1 MKKKMVSL
9 VLVAVM
15 TLTMGAC
22 GKKEDAPRYGLV
34 TNTEGIGT
42 ESLNAEAW
50 ASIQEAAG
58 SEYLYKYYT
67 AEEDTD
73 KGVDEQFDAAADDGT
88 ELVFACGTDMESA
101 IFRAQRSHRKTRYV
115 LVDGLPRKNED
126 DEASFRENTTSI
138 AIATQDE
145 GYIAGY
151 GAVRNGYR
159 KIGFI
164 AGGKD
169 DTNKRY
175 LSGYVQGAE
184 KAAADLNLGSGE
196 IKVFAVYAE
205 NDELS
210 PLRMTDALVL
220 YKQGV
225 EVIYAVGE
233 NVANAVY
240 RAAQSV
246 SKPFIAG
253 GLDMNSL
260 SANCIFSTVNSYK
273 SAVDAALDDFDTE
286 EGLPGGETVYYGA
299 ADKAVRIIADY
310 TRLSSFTETDYNGIV
325 RQIME
330 GSVEVS
336 GDEMTEGTTHVALTI
351 TDPPSGMDE
360 STAAAA
366 GLNTTPAADTGIANT
381 ASADTTAE
389 TENTEEAASE
399 EEGTGE
405 EEYTEEDTGEEEYSE
420 ENGENTEEEYTEENT
435 EEEEQ

>member
-9 VLVAVM
+9 VLIAVM

-42 ESLNAEAW
+42 DSLNAEVW

-73 KGVDEQFDAAADDGT
+73 KGVDGQFDAAADDGT

-115 LVDGLPRKNED
+115 LVDGLPRKDED

-164 AGGKD
+164 AGGQN

-184 KAAADLNLGSGE
+184 KAATELNLGNGE
-196 IKVFAVYAE
+196 VKVFAVYAE

-273 SAVDAALDDFDTE
+273 S
-286 EGLPGGETVYYGA
+286 
-299 ADKAVRIIADY
+299 DKAVRIIADY

-351 TDPPSGMDE
+351 TEPPSGMDE

-366 GLNTTPAADTGIANT
+366 GLNTTPAADTGTADT
-381 ASADTTAE
+381 ASAGTTAE

-399 EEGTGE
+399 EDGTGE

-420 ENGENTEEEYTEENT
+420 ENGENTDGENT